1 MLKNNESYLCLSA
14 IVRAREP
21 RLLDSERISRM
32 LAAPTFAECARML
45 TDSGYEDMSG
55 MNSAGICA
63 ALNRHREEIFRE
75 IERLSPD
82 KVLTEIFRMPYD
94 CHNAKVIIKSEGL
107 GALQSGAAPNSAAR
121 ENGRAAPNSATTNP
135 TSGETGSKLM
145 LVSGR
150 IPPERLVQFY
160 NSGEF
165 GSIPGRLGPA
175 MKEAGELLARTSNPQ
190 LADFILDRA
199 CYGDISDAA
208 GESGNAFLRGYAAL
222 LVDTANFRTVV
233 RAVRLGKITDVL
245 RDALISGGRL
255 NSETVLRTLDS
266 ADTDAI
272 ISLFSSAGLEKAA
285 ASAKTALEGGTLTGF
300 ELDCDNIVTAFLRN
314 AKYVSYG
321 PEPVVAYL
329 AGVENEITA
338 VRMILTGRLAGI
350 DSGVIGKRL
359 RDMYV

>member
-21 RLLDSERISRM
+21 KLLDSERISRM

-107 GALQSGAAPNSAAR
+107 GALQNEISGTASPS
-121 ENGRAAPNSATTNP
+121 P

-145 LVSGR
+145 LDSGR
-150 IPPERLVQFY
+150 IPPERLVRFY
-160 NSGEF
+160 NSGDF

-208 GESGNAFLRGYAAL
+208 GESGNAFLRDYAAL
-222 LVDTANFRTVV
+222 IIDTANFRTVV

-300 ELDCDNIVTAFLRN
+300 ELDCDNIVTSFLRN

-359 RDMYV
+359 RDMCV